1 MPNSNIKVMQIP
13 ANTSMDYQ
21 GKILK
26 EYFMLL
32 NMLSQ
37 QTPWK
42 CKWKFLSYL
51 LNLQLNWTNEN
62 SA

>member
-37 QTPWK
+37 QTP
-42 CKWKFLSYL
+42 
-51 LNLQLNWTNEN
+51 
-62 SA
+62 